1 MAKGGAK
8 KAAAAAA
15 RAAANRML
23 ADNRQA
29 RHQYEILET
38 LETGIELV
46 GTEVKS
52 IRNGKAN
59 LRDGFCL
66 IRNGELQ
73 LHNVHISP
81 HTHAGSYFNHDPLR
95 TRKLLA
101 HRREIDKLRG
111 LVDQKGLTL
120 IPQHSPQGIL
130 DQAHYRAGQ
139 RAQVARQARRRK
151 GKAIQEG
158 HESSD
163 GALLIELVRPKGQ
176 GEQTRRDPF
185 VGDQHLQ
192 RRARLRSNPSHPQGT
207 TLLLH
212 LPIDAENH
220 HLHQR
225 CAVDAQ
231 DHGIT
236 C

>member
-1 MAKGGAK
+1 MRAGYPDLDRVGRRSRSHGQGRSE

-120 IPQHSPQGIL
+120 IPLNIHLKGSWIKLTIGL
-130 DQAHYRAGQ
+130 GKGRKLHDKRAAEKEKQ
-139 RAQVARQARRRK
+139 SKKDV
-151 GKAIQEG
+151 KAAME
-158 HESSD
+158 
-163 GALLIELVRPKGQ
+163 RY
-176 GEQTRRDPF
+176 
-185 VGDQHLQ
+185 
-192 RRARLRSNPSHPQGT
+192 
-207 TLLLH
+207 
-212 LPIDAENH
+212 
-220 HLHQR
+220 
-225 CAVDAQ
+225 
-231 DHGIT
+231 
-236 C
+236 